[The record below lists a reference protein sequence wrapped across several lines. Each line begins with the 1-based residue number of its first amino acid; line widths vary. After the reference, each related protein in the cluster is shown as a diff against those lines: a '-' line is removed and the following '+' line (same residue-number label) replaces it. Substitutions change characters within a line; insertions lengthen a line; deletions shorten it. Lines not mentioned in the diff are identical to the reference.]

1 MTHNRHAR
9 YQTTDAA
16 TSQRYARQLAS
27 SHRQPAIPPHA
38 VNEDDA
44 MFKITLT
51 IVAIAFTALAAVN
64 ASAHFLQPCI
74 G

>member
-1 MTHNRHAR
+1 
-9 YQTTDAA
+9 
-16 TSQRYARQLAS
+16 
-27 SHRQPAIPPHA
+27 

-51 IVAIAFTALAAVN
+51 IAAIAFTALAAVN
-64 ASAHFLQPCI
+64 ASAHFIQPCI